1 MAKEQKK
8 KEDGFEQLE
17 GALTSGEQF
26 VEKNQ
31 KMIVNVIIGIIVIV
45 AAYFGYNRFIS
56 EPKATEAA
64 NQIYGAQSYFERDSF
79 RLALNGDGN
88 VLGFIEIIDKY
99 GSTPSGNLANLY
111 AGLSYLYIGEYE
123 NAIKY
128 LKAFSSD
135 DLLLSNMAIA
145 NIGDAYMQLGD
156 YKQAASHYQKAAASK
171 ANDFS
176 TPMFLMKEGLALEQ
190 AGDYAGALKSYER
203 VNREYPNSSEARDI
217 ERISGFVHLT
227 PGDFAA
233 VARQHRFRP
242 ILTTADLAERLAEE
256 TAAKLLAGGA
266 TRSKIGFC

>member
-31 KMIVNVIIGIIVIV
+31 KMIVNIIIGIIVIV

-156 YKQAASHYQKAAASK
+156 YKQAASHYQKAASSK

-217 ERISGFVHLT
+217 EKYI
-227 PGDFAA
+227 
-233 VARQHRFRP
+233 
-242 ILTTADLAERLAEE
+242 ERAQLRV
-256 TAAKLLAGGA
+256 K
-266 TRSKIGFC
+266 